1 MAARET
7 ALPVSSP
14 PPCSPRI
21 LKMEEFF
28 PETYRLDIRDEREAF
43 FNLFDG
49 ERPLEAR
56 PGLGRRLLGWGVI
69 RAGPGEVRVWSG
81 GGKVEPGGRSQ
92 GGGL

>member
-1 MAARET
+1 
-7 ALPVSSP
+7 
-14 PPCSPRI
+14 
-21 LKMEEFF
+21 MEEFF

-69 RAGPGEVRVWSG
+69 RAGPGGGEGVVRKGKGGARWAKSG
-81 GGKVEPGGRSQ
+81 R
-92 GGGL
+92 GL